1 MPSAKPMPG
10 SASDWLRHAKS
21 DLALA
26 AGAVLDGVLYNQLC
40 FHAQQAAEK
49 SIKAVLIHYG
59 IEFQKVHDLASL
71 MALLPPKVTLPP
83 EAKEVR
89 RVDRLCSDAQVSRGL

>member
-1 MPSAKPMPG
+1 MPSDKPMPG

-40 FHAQQAAEK
+40 FHA
-49 SIKAVLIHYG
+49 
-59 IEFQKVHDLASL
+59 
-71 MALLPPKVTLPP
+71 
-83 EAKEVR
+83 
-89 RVDRLCSDAQVSRGL
+89 